1 MPNHPIKRHQ
11 TILCED
17 KQLKEH
23 SSFDHVIP

>member
-11 TILCED
+11 VILRKD